1 MLDRAEQGLAEV
13 ALHREAE
20 AAGEVARGARLPRI
34 TGSDA
39 PAPVPGP
46 EEGGAFPPPA
56 TATGASHPSHP
67 PGYSTARS
75 GVARAL
81 QLPATSEPSDP
92 VPTSPAGGSTRSR
105 GSTSSGGAR
114 RALSLL
120 ARTAGVGLLAT
131 AVALI
136 SATAAPTVAGAIA
149 QRRTQREQDSDQ
161 AWQRPQKK
169 GHVADP
175 GIGDAAKDAQ
185 KKAGQAAED
194 VKSQASKAFDDV
206 VNQGEDAIKGAEKG
220 GARGG
225 EKWDDVKGTGTE
237 KREKGDSK
245 TNAKGV
251 DAARERASELD
262 DWTGTGQG
270 ASNKQ

>member
-1 MLDRAEQGLAEV
+1 MTLAM
-13 ALHREAE
+13 
-20 AAGEVARGARLPRI
+20 
-34 TGSDA
+34 TMS
-39 PAPVPGP
+39 
-46 EEGGAFPPPA
+46 
-56 TATGASHPSHP
+56 
-67 PGYSTARS
+67 
-75 GVARAL
+75 
-81 QLPATSEPSDP
+81 
-92 VPTSPAGGSTRSR
+92 
-105 GSTSSGGAR
+105 
-114 RALSLL
+114 
-120 ARTAGVGLLAT
+120 TAGVRPTFRAGPAPR
-131 AVALI
+131 I
-136 SATAAPTVAGAIA
+136 PAARRFHRPNAG
-149 QRRTQREQDSDQ
+149 Q
-161 AWQRPQKK
+161 
-169 GHVADP
+169 

-206 VNQGEDAIKGAEKG
+206 VNQGEDAIKGGAKSVVQQLQGTPEEISNRSGLGGDVTSDEHKGGKDEGPRSRAEKG

-245 TNAKGV
+245 TSAKGV